1 MNISAGFFP
10 MLDKLYDYF
19 TIQRIC
25 SVDIRNDFFDGR
37 QYSINEFYENAQPFF
52 HQPEKFYTRL
62 NSPAEVDIVT
72 LSKNGDDVFCA
83 YPSPATT
90 CFEENNTAY
99 FRLFSNNNS
108 GTLLLF
114 VPGWGRKK
122 LDAES
127 DFCRKLLKH
136 GIDSCLLVKPFHQE
150 RTPAGQYSGELFI
163 SPYIFMTI
171 MNFRQLVAEIQF
183 LLQHFRKRYA
193 NIGIIGMSSGG
204 FQAGLALDVA
214 PVDFYFPIITAAKL
228 GSLTWQSIFTKYIKD
243 DLIKKGIDEDQL
255 NKAWAITDQ
264 LFLGQH
270 CKAKYI
276 KQFISL
282 YDVAV
287 TTKYQFLL
295 NDIYNNPDKVEMK
308 CGHSSVIF
316 YFHRIANEIIKT
328 VRERC

>member
-1 MNISAGFFP
+1 MNISVAFFP

-19 TIQRIC
+19 TIQRTC
-25 SVDIRNDFFDGR
+25 SVVIKNDFFDGR
-37 QYSINEFYENAQPFF
+37 QYSIDAFYDYVQPFF
-52 HQPEKFYTRL
+52 NKPELFYTL
-62 NSPAEVDIVT
+62 LTPPSGEDIVK
-72 LSKNGDDVFCA
+72 LSGKDGVSFFA

-90 CFEENNTAY
+90 CYEENNTAY
-99 FRLFSNNNS
+99 FSLFSNNNS
-108 GTLLLF
+108 NTLLLF

-150 RTPAGQYSGELFI
+150 RTPTGQYSGELFI

-183 LLQHFRKRYA
+183 LLQHFRERYSK
-193 NIGIIGMSSGG
+193 IGIIGMSSGG
-204 FQAGLALDVA
+204 FQAGLALDVV

-228 GSLTWQSIFTKYIKD
+228 GSLTWNSIFTKYIKD
-243 DLIKKGIDEDQL
+243 ELISKGIDEEQL
-255 NKAWAITDQ
+255 NRAWSITDQ
-264 LFLGQH
+264 LYLGH
-270 CKAKYI
+270 NCKAKYI

-287 TTKYQFLL
+287 TTKYQYLL
-295 NDIYNNPDKVEMK
+295 NEIYNNPDKSEMK

-316 YFHRIANEIIKT
+316 YFHRIANEIIKA
-328 VRERC
+328 VRERS